1 MTRRIGAAVAAFGLS
16 LAVAASA
23 QTAAQ
28 LPGGTRQPRYATP
41 RDPFR
46 TAAMRR
52 FLAGRSGDITAA
64 VYDVPAG
71 LTFLYRPGVQ
81 ERTASIAKVDIL
93 AALLAQAQGRGGL
106 SAGEQDLA
114 AAMIEA
120 SDNDDAQ
127 ALYDTI
133 GQLPTL
139 AALDARFGMTQTT
152 QSWSWGLI
160 ETTPR
165 DQLRM
170 LRYVVFPN
178 RVLSTTS
185 RKYMLDLMEH
195 VEVGQAWGI
204 SAGTRPGVTVA
215 LKNGWDPTDGVWQ
228 VNSIGMVRGDHRFY
242 LLAVMTSEP
251 DYAYGVATI
260 AGVSEIIWRE
270 LRLRPRPAPAV
281 LAAGDVGPVG

>member
-1 MTRRIGAAVAAFGLS
+1 MTGRIGAA
-16 LAVAASA
+16 AVAACGLILA
-23 QTAAQ
+23 VGAFAAPVAQ
-28 LPGGTRQPRYATP
+28 LPGGVRRPRFATP
-41 RDPFR
+41 GDPF
-46 TAAMRR
+46 TSPAMRR
-52 FLAGRSGDITAA
+52 FLAGRSGDVTAA

-71 LTFLYRPGVQ
+71 VTFLYRPGIQ

-120 SDNDDAQ
+120 SDNKDAQ
-127 ALYDTI
+127 TLYDAI

-139 AALDARFGMTQTT
+139 ATLDAQFGMTQTT

-170 LRYVVFPN
+170 LRYIVFPN
-178 RVLSTTS
+178 RVLSTAS
-185 RKYMLDLMEH
+185 RKYLLYLMEH
-195 VEVGQAWGI
+195 VEPGQAWGV

-215 LKNGWDPTDGVWQ
+215 LKNGWDPAGGVWQ

-251 DYAYGVATI
+251 EYAYGVDTI
-260 AGVSEIIWRE
+260 TGVSQIIWRE
-270 LRLRPRPAPAV
+270 LRERARHSPAA
-281 LAAGDVGPVG
+281 